1 MKLWSSVFCATW
13 FIVGSSCSAN
23 VLADTLVGQKNDG
36 VIIDKQH
43 NMQAKAET
51 TRFAPGS
58 CEIGIYRLEERS
70 FVTLTKGD
78 RGFNYTFSDGLIGN
92 TQDANALVECGRE
105 TVRVFG
111 KQVWHQQKIRESNVQ
126 FESHGVT
133 LAGRLLEAP
142 DAGKTTPLVVFAHGS
157 EDSGWIDRAA
167 DPYQMVGR
175 GVSAFVFDKRGTGK
189 SKGEYTQNFP
199 LLADDLVAAANE
211 AKRQAKGRFGRFGLL
226 GLSQGGWIAPLASE
240 RAQAEFLG
248 IGFGLAV
255 DIAEQDAAKVQKE
268 LKDRGYGADVLAQAQ
283 MITDVTAKLVKTA
296 YKEGLDELA
305 DIQKRF
311 VKEPWFAAIKGG
323 YSGVY
328 LNISVED
335 LRKNGLPMF
344 DRLGVD
350 WSQNPMHVLENV
362 KAPQFWAFAEDDRQ
376 APIAISLERLRKLR
390 TQGHDI
396 TIHIFPNADHGILN
410 YIQAADLSR
419 KSTRIAAGYYDLM
432 ADWAKGQINVKYGDA
447 YRH

>member
-1 MKLWSSVFCATW
+1 
-13 FIVGSSCSAN
+13 
-23 VLADTLVGQKNDG
+23 
-36 VIIDKQH
+36 
-43 NMQAKAET
+43 
-51 TRFAPGS
+51 
-58 CEIGIYRLEERS
+58 
-70 FVTLTKGD
+70 
-78 RGFNYTFSDGLIGN
+78 
-92 TQDANALVECGRE
+92 
-105 TVRVFG
+105 
-111 KQVWHQQKIRESNVQ
+111 
-126 FESHGVT
+126 
-133 LAGRLLEAP
+133 
-142 DAGKTTPLVVFAHGS
+142 
-157 EDSGWIDRAA
+157 
-167 DPYQMVGR
+167 MVGR

-211 AKRQAKGRFGRFGLL
+211 AKRHAKGRFGRFGLL

-268 LKDRGYGADVLAQAQ
+268 LKDRGYGADVLAQAR

-311 VKEPWFAAIKGG
+311 AKEPWFAAIKGG

-376 APIAISLERLRKLR
+376 APIAISLERLKKLR

-410 YIQAADLSR
+410 YVQAADLSR